1 MIKTKINDKDLFRD
15 IMNIVEYSQ
24 GYLEGA
30 EKGKPK
36 FLQEIGAA
44 TIEMAKEFIDTNAKL
59 DPQRLHHVYEWYLTG
74 SPEARL
80 YDIDYTVTKDSVL
93 FTYQFKQSQSV
104 SKGSTTPFYNKAQVM
119 ESGVPVTIKPKNS
132 SVLAFDINGE
142 PYFRP
147 GPIVVDKPGGAV
159 AGQFEKVLDL
169 FFNNYFKQSFLRVS
183 GIAYNLESPAEFHK
197 NLRKN
202 KGRADGIKA
211 GYNWIIGAAK

>member
-1 MIKTKINDKDLFRD
+1 MITAKFNDKDLFRD
-15 IMNIVEYSQ
+15 IMNVIEYSR
-24 GYLEGA
+24 GYIEGA

-36 FLQEIGAA
+36 FLSEMGAM
-44 TIEMAKEFIDTNAKL
+44 TIEIAKEFIDTNARL

-80 YDIDYTVTKDSVL
+80 YDIDYVVNKDSIL
-93 FTYQFKQSQSV
+93 FTYQFKQSQSA
-104 SKGSTTPFYNKAQVM
+104 SRGSTTPFYDKARVM
-119 ESGVPVTIKPKNS
+119 ESGMAVTIKPKNS

-159 AGQFEKVLDL
+159 AGQFEKVLDT
-169 FFNNYFKQSFLRVS
+169 FFNQYFKQSFLRVS
-183 GIAYNLESPAEFHK
+183 GLAYNLESPAEFHR

-202 KGRADGIKA
+202 KGRAEGIKA
-211 GYNWIIGAAK
+211 GYNWIVGAAK

>member
-104 SKGSTTPFYNKAQVM
+104 SRGSTTPFYDKAQVM

>member
-1 MIKTKINDKDLFRD
+1 
-15 IMNIVEYSQ
+15 MNVIEYSR
-24 GYLEGA
+24 GYIEGA

-36 FLQEIGAA
+36 FLSEMGAM
-44 TIEMAKEFIDTNAKL
+44 TIEIAKEFIDTNARL

-80 YDIDYTVTKDSVL
+80 YDIDYVVNKDSIL
-93 FTYQFKQSQSV
+93 FTYQFKQSQSA
-104 SKGSTTPFYNKAQVM
+104 SRGSTTPFYDKARVM
-119 ESGVPVTIKPKNS
+119 ESGMAVTIKPKNS

-159 AGQFEKVLDL
+159 AGQFEKVLDT
-169 FFNNYFKQSFLRVS
+169 FFNQYFKQSFLRVS
-183 GIAYNLESPAEFHK
+183 GLAYNLESPAEFHR

-202 KGRADGIKA
+202 KGRAEGIKA
-211 GYNWIIGAAK
+211 GYNWIVGAAK

>member
-1 MIKTKINDKDLFRD
+1 MITAKFNDKELFRD
-15 IMNIVEYSQ
+15 IMNVIEYSR
-24 GYLEGA
+24 GYIEGA

-36 FLQEIGAA
+36 FLVEMGAM
-44 TIEMAKEFIDTNAKL
+44 TIEIAKEFIDTNARL

-80 YDIDYTVTKDSVL
+80 YDIDYVVNKDSIL

-104 SKGSTTPFYNKAQVM
+104 SRGSTTPFYDKAQVM
-119 ESGVPVTIKPKNS
+119 ESGMAVTIKPKNS

-147 GPIVVDKPGGAV
+147 GPIVVEKPGGAV
-159 AGQFEKVLDL
+159 AGQFEKVLDM
-169 FFNNYFKQSFLRVS
+169 FFNQYFKQSFLRVS
-183 GIAYNLESPAEFHK
+183 GLAYNLESPAEFHR

-202 KGRADGIKA
+202 KGRAEGIKA
-211 GYNWIIGAAK
+211 GYNWIVGAAK